1 VSLIHA
7 CVRAKRA
14 DPTAHELNVSDHSLS
29 TLVEN
34 GFGALIFQRTFGWAQ
49 NSHVKAELVLKL
61 KRRLV
66 CNLDAILVNGK
77 SSNDS
82 GIGANHPSTLI
93 LVLVLEIAIEKRADT
108 NQDSAK
114 EENYGDWDIHPNAN
128 VVNFSR
134 RWFSRV
140 SGAVNA

>member
-1 VSLIHA
+1 
-7 CVRAKRA
+7 
-14 DPTAHELNVSDHSLS
+14 
-29 TLVEN
+29 LVEN
-34 GFGALIFQRTFGWAQ
+34 GFGALIFQGTFGWAQ
-49 NSHVKAELVLKL
+49 NSHVEAKLVLKL

-93 LVLVLEIAIEKRADT
+93 LVLVLKVAIEKRADT
-108 NQDSAK
+108 NQNSAK
-114 EENYGDWDIHPNAN
+114 EENYGDWDINSNAYI
-128 VVNFSR
+128 VNLSR
-134 RWFSRV
+134 RWFSRI